1 MLKLVNLNYGYTDGA
16 NRRSIL
22 QDCSYTFEDGRFYT
36 ILGPSGSGKTTLLFD
51 SWRAWT
57 ALKAARSGTM
67 VNKSQPTGCTFTAA
81 IRSASFFSNTI

>member
-36 ILGPSGSGKTTLLFD
+36 ILGPSGSGKTTLL
-51 SWRAWT
+51 SILAAWT